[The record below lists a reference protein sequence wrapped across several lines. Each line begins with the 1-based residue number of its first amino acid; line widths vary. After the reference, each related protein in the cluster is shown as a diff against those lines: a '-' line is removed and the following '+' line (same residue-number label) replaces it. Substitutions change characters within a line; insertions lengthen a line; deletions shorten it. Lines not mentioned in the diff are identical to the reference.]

1 MTASPDADPAPG
13 PESAIA
19 SWTFPPGLGVPR
31 PAGSYAH
38 ATALGPTLYVTG
50 QLPVDPATDRLVDG
64 DITAQ
69 TNQVMTNL
77 ARVLELTGSSLS
89 LVVQARSFLR
99 CEDDFPAYDE
109 AYRAWFPV
117 RLPSRTTVVV
127 SGFAIPDALVEI
139 DLVVARYPG
148 HGDPLPR

>member
-1 MTASPDADPAPG
+1 MTASPETDPAPG
-13 PESAIA
+13 PEVSVV

-38 ATALGPTLYVTG
+38 ATALGSTLYVTG

-69 TNQVMTNL
+69 TDRVMTNL

-99 CEDDFPAYDE
+99 SEDDFPAYDQ
-109 AYRAWFPV
+109 AYKAWFPL

-139 DLVVARYPG
+139 DLVAARYAGPG
-148 HGDPLPR
+148 GPLPR